1 MPEPRQQSCGCTHP
15 SMMALVV
22 FITMIVVGASE
33 SIAKV
38 AVVTIAVVVIFIFIV
53 GGIGGEWW

>member
-1 MPEPRQQSCGCTHP
+1 M
-15 SMMALVV
+15 V
-22 FITMIVVGASE
+22 FITMIVVGTSE
-33 SIAKV
+33 SIARV